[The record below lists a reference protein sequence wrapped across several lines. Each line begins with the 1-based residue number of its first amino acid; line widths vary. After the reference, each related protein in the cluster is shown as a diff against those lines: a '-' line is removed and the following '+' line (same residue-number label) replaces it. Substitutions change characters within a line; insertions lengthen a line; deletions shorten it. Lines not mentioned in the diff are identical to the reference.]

1 MRPGADPILAAPTY
15 AEHMTTH
22 DRSPSDSSRVE
33 ALFEASPAPE
43 VRTSAVALVAFV
55 CGIGALVAAP
65 FSITFGLALALAALS
80 SLSAV
85 VALATTSR
93 PHVAGEALAP
103 AGLFFSL
110 VTLTVLGLRFAN
122 LDTAFGDELGS
133 ELTQLLERLNSLVHA
148 PGPVER

>member
-1 MRPGADPILAAPTY
+1 
-15 AEHMTTH
+15 MTTH
-22 DRSPSDSSRVE
+22 DRSPSDSPKVE

-43 VRTSAVALVAFV
+43 ARTSTAALTAFV
-55 CGIGALVAAP
+55 CGLGALVAAP
-65 FSITFGLALALAALS
+65 FSITFGLALALAVLS

-93 PHVAGEALAP
+93 PYVAGEGLAP

-122 LDTAFGDELGS
+122 LDTAFGDELGPD
-133 ELTQLLERLNSLVHA
+133 LADLLDRLNSLVHA
-148 PGPVER
+148 PGAAER